1 MLGAVTYIIYMG
13 CNTRYLRL
21 LPILKC
27 RRSARYS
34 LHAMTS
40 SSYIRIYVVDDHRM
54 FADGLMELLS
64 SEADFKIVGRSPTAF
79 DARRS
84 LRDAHPDI
92 VLLDVQLPDG
102 DGYSV
107 HEWLIETYDGDMP
120 QVLYVT
126 ADDRLISINRAM
138 SLGAMAYL
146 DKTGGWEEVANAI
159 RRAVAGSKTLGTN
172 VAAKLAEY
180 SFAPDAGKHQLSM
193 RETEILTGISEG
205 LTAKE
210 IASQMGLALPT
221 VRTYVGRLF
230 KKLGARDRAHAVSI
244 GYARGLI
251 DSGSVDVVSTEP

>member
-1 MLGAVTYIIYMG
+1 MQ
-13 CNTRYLRL
+13 
-21 LPILKC
+21 
-27 RRSARYS
+27 
-34 LHAMTS
+34 S
-40 SSYIRIYVVDDHRM
+40 SSYIRIYLVDDHRM
-54 FADGLMELLS
+54 FADGLAELVS
-64 SEADFKIVGRSPTAF
+64 SEADFKIVGRSSTAL
-79 DARRS
+79 DAMRS
-84 LRDAHPDI
+84 LRDAHPDV

-102 DGYSV
+102 DGYSI
-107 HEWLIETYDGDMP
+107 HEWLNEACDGDTP

-138 SLGAMAYL
+138 SLGATAYL

-172 VAAKLAEY
+172 IAAKLAEY
-180 SFAPDAGKHQLSM
+180 SFTPDAGNQRLSM

-210 IASQMGLALPT
+210 MSSQMGLALPT

-230 KKLGARDRAHAVSI
+230 KKLGAKDRANAVSI

-251 DSGSVDVVSTEP
+251 DS